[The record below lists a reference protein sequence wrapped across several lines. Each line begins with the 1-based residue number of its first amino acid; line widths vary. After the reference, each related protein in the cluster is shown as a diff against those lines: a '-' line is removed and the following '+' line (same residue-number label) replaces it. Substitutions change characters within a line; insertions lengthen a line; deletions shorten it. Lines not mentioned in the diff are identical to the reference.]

1 MEKCPHCRG
10 RLREE
15 RTCPRCKTDLRLV
28 LDIETEA
35 QMMAGQAVTGLAS
48 GDAAA
53 AAKYAEKSR
62 KLHNTLFS
70 RVLLEFCAA
79 AHINQAFPLPKES
92 R

>member
-1 MEKCPHCRG
+1 MEKCPHCRA

-15 RTCPRCKTDLRLV
+15 RTCPRCRTDLTLA

-35 QMMAGQAVTGLAS
+35 RIMAGQAVTSLAS

-53 AAKYAEKSR
+53 AAKYAEKSK

-70 RVLLEFCAA
+70 RVLLEFCSAA
-79 AHINQAFPLPKES
+79 YTKTGTPPFY